1 MEKLNYDLIDNIE
14 FEGIN
19 HNDYPDY
26 CDAYII
32 SADYDGREMTEDEIE
47 ELNDDSGFVYDK
59 LMNFLY

>member
-1 MEKLNYDLIDNIE
+1 MGKLNYDLIDNIE

-32 SADYDGREMTEDEIE
+32 SAEYDGREMTEGEIE
-47 ELNDDSGFVYDK
+47 ELNNDLSFVYEK
-59 LMNFLY
+59 LMDFLY